1 MLTYHSDKKGFFQF
15 FKLLIQKIWNQMWIL
30 STDKCWTV
38 MVSFVFS
45 ENKYHEMLHNKLIK
59 LPVINPDAF
68 LSWMFWLH
76 WLPDVF
82 VKDDH
87 SNGADDQGYY
97 RLKKYIKDWTLNLI
111 FVFCLLSLIIK
122 VTNFSEIRGDG
133 GSKTPT
139 ILLLVLVNFVASI
152 EMSTQDVK
160 ILAIS
165 QTLGKILQKQQN
177 HLEDVALLVLQDDP
191 IIWGSE

>member
-1 MLTYHSDKKGFFQF
+1 MNISPK
-15 FKLLIQKIWNQMWIL
+15 
-30 STDKCWTV
+30 DKCWTV
-38 MVSFVFS
+38 IVSFVFS

-87 SNGADDQGYY
+87 SNRADDQGYY

-111 FVFCLLSLIIK
+111 FVFCRPSLIIK
-122 VTNFSEIRGDG
+122 VTNSFPARALRALGLLLADG
-133 GSKTPT
+133 TPT
-139 ILLLVLVNFVASI
+139 VGG
-152 EMSTQDVK
+152 
-160 ILAIS
+160 
-165 QTLGKILQKQQN
+165 GKTFWAVSRIFFTETAVTPDRKVEKLFPRWEIN
-177 HLEDVALLVLQDDP
+177 RHVE
-191 IIWGSE
+191 G